1 MAVRIT
7 CPECDATLK
16 LAKAPAPGKKVK
28 CPKCEA
34 LFVPS
39 SEKDAAD
46 DPDRPVKTAARKA
59 TGPKPKPKAA
69 AVKPE
74 AKHDDDDDDGRS
86 TYAVIEEDKPKEED
100 DDDDDDKPE
109 IEYGLDETVKDPR
122 GPCQVR
128 VNRPAGLLMMCGAA
142 GFIGWLI
149 VLVIAIIAVFLPV
162 QNDPGKDEQ
171 GNRIQGQGIGAGVSA
186 VAKTVD
192 VTEPKMSDKEKEL
205 IADQKAASEA
215 AKVNMI
221 AWFTANVIIF
231 LIMLGVA
238 GLGMTWAFLVMVG
251 GVKVANMESR
261 AWGIVSSILVMFP
274 VHTLG
279 PIMLVT
285 LLISVVFI
293 KMLEDAG
300 LAALFCS
307 VLIPV
312 ICLANLAVGV
322 YMLVTLLSE
331 EVRAGFEYKPE

>member
-1 MAVRIT
+1 MTVRIT

-34 LFVPS
+34 LFVPPV
-39 SEKDAAD
+39 EEEAAAD

-69 AVKPE
+69 VKPD
-74 AKHDDDDDDGRS
+74 AKNADDDDEGPS
-86 TYAVIEEDKPKEED
+86 TYAVLDAPKAEDED
-100 DDDDDDKPE
+100 EDDKPE
-109 IEYGLDETVKDPR
+109 IDYGLDVSIKDPR

-128 VNRPAGLLMMCGAA
+128 VNRPAGFLMMCGAA

-149 VLVIAIIAVFLPV
+149 TLVIAIIAVFLPV
-162 QNDPGKDEQ
+162 QDDPGKDEQ
-171 GNRIQGQGIGAGVSA
+171 GNRIQGQAIGPGISA
-186 VAKTVD
+186 VAKTVN
-192 VTEPKMSDKEKEL
+192 VEEPKLSDKEKEL
-205 IADQKAASEA
+205 IQDQKSAAEA

-221 AWFTANVIIF
+221 AWFTANVILFI
-231 LIMLGVA
+231 IMLAVA
-238 GLGMTWAFLVMVG
+238 AFGMTWAFLVMVG

-261 AWGIVSSILVMFP
+261 GWGIVSSVLVMFP

-279 PIMLVT
+279 PIMLMT

-293 KMLEDAG
+293 KMLEDPGLAG
-300 LAALFCS
+300 LFSLVLSSLFC
-307 VLIPV
+307 L
-312 ICLANLAVGV
+312 LNLGTGV

-331 EVRAGFEYKPE
+331 EVKAGFEYKAD